1 MLQPFP
7 QPDASRIDEGALAD
21 IEWLKTFTLGV
32 RKIRADMDIAPGKPL
47 PVLLGN
53 ATQNDRRLLEAN
65 ASFISSLAR
74 VESITLLEDEA
85 AAPESAVALV
95 GEMKVMI
102 PLAGLIDKDA
112 ELARLAKEIERLSK
126 ELDKCRAKLGNT
138 AYTDKA
144 PPAVVE
150 QERQRE
156 RDYAS
161 ALEQLQAQHVKISAL

>member
-7 QPDASRIDEGALAD
+7 QPDASRIDAGALAD
-21 IEWLKTFTLGV
+21 IEWLKSFTLGV

-47 PVLLGN
+47 PVLV
-53 ATQNDRRLLEAN
+53 TQAAANDVRLLDDNRA
-65 ASFISSLAR
+65 FLTSLAR
-74 VESITLLEDEA
+74 IESIEVLDDA
-85 AAPESAVALV
+85 ASAPESAVALV

-112 ELARLAKEIERLSK
+112 ELARLSKEIERLSK
-126 ELDKCRAKLGNT
+126 ELERCRTKLSNT

-150 QERQRE
+150 QERKRE
-156 RDYAS
+156 GEFAS